1 MALIARMTRASMLGV
16 LGEDYVR
23 TAFAKGLA
31 PRSVLLGHALK
42 AASLPVVTIIGVGF
56 ALLIGG
62 AVVTESVF
70 ALPGI
75 GRLTVDAIVRR
86 DYPVIQGVILI
97 ISGVYVLPQPGHRRP
112 LCRPRPPHPLLTAP
126 RLARAPRRQR
136 RRGSPRRAGRGFI
149 RRQPTMVAGLACLAL
164 ILAAGLAAPS
174 LGTVDPSSLRPVTR
188 LREPGATSGSAP
200 TSTAATSTR
209 ARSTARGSRSWWAS
223 RLAGGMAFGIL
234 IGLVIGFY
242 RRLDTVVMRV
252 MDGLMAIPAI
262 LLALALMALMHGSV
276 RNVIIALVIPEI
288 PRVVRLVR
296 ASVLWLREHTM
307 VEAARA
313 LGVGTPRILLRY
325 ILPALVA
332 PLIVQATYI
341 GASAILFE
349 AYLSFLGAGTPP
361 HIPSWGNIMAEG
373 KTYVQLAFWII
384 LFPGLFLALTV
395 LAVNLVGDG
404 LRDLLH
410 VRG

>member
-1 MALIARMTRASMLGV
+1 MAISATEVETAFGPTALQLGV
-16 LGEDYVR
+16 
-23 TAFAKGLA
+23 A
-31 PRSVLLGHALK
+31 
-42 AASLPVVTIIGVGF
+42 
-56 ALLIGG
+56 
-62 AVVTESVF
+62 
-70 ALPGI
+70 
-75 GRLTVDAIVRR
+75 
-86 DYPVIQGVILI
+86 
-97 ISGVYVLPQPGHRRP
+97 
-112 LCRPRPPHPLLTAP
+112 
-126 RLARAPRRQR
+126 ARAVRLV
-136 RRGSPRRAGRGFI
+136 
-149 RRQPTMVAGLACLAL
+149 RRQPTFVAGVVVLVLMVVTAV
-164 ILAAGLAAPS
+164 AAPLWGTRDPQQMRPVQRLRPPS
-174 LGTVDPSSLRPVTR
+174 AERWFGSDHFGRDVYSRTIYGTRISLSVGAAVSVVSLTLGTSL
-188 LREPGATSGSAP
+188 
-200 TSTAATSTR
+200 
-209 ARSTARGSRSWWAS
+209 
-223 RLAGGMAFGIL
+223 
-234 IGLVIGFY
+234 GLVIGFY
-242 RRLDTVVMRV
+242 RRLDTVIMRV

-262 LLALALMALMHGSV
+262 LLALALMALMRGSV

-288 PRVVRLVR
+288 PRVIRLVR
-296 ASVLWLREHTM
+296 ASVLSLREHTM

-395 LAVNLVGDG
+395 LAINLVGDG